1 MRDRIRHAKS
11 YPFGI
16 PRRSYLLRNGVAE
29 PLAERDDIDRH
40 TAGRTP
46 VIASG
51 SNRSPQRLIEKYGD
65 THAPIAVEHAW
76 LADFDVVYAA
86 HITRYGSIPATVHPV
101 PGMRVSVSLT
111 WLDDDQLEAMHAT
124 EGNYDYLHLERIA
137 LTTEAGAHHDAAT
150 AYIAKAGS
158 LAVNGSLVGLK
169 AVPAKD
175 RPHIALTQ
183 RAAQGLVHGRTAP
196 DIHFDDFVSGNVTD
210 EALRRRHTEAL
221 RRSAVPFDWPHTRQ
235 D

>member
-1 MRDRIRHAKS
+1 MREKIRHAKA

-16 PRRSYLLRNGVAE
+16 PRHSYLLRDGAAE
-29 PLAERDDIDRH
+29 PLTERADIERH

-51 SNRSPQRLIEKYGD
+51 SNRSPKRLIEKYGD
-65 THAPIAVEHAW
+65 AHAPIAVERAW
-76 LADFDVVYAA
+76 LAGFDVVYAA

-111 WLDDDQLEAMHAT
+111 WLDDEQLKAMHAT
-124 EGNYDYLHLERIA
+124 EGNYDYLHLDRIDLA
-137 LTTEAGAHHDAAT
+137 TEAGAHHAAAT
-150 AYIAKAGS
+150 AYVAKAGS

-169 AVPAKD
+169 AVPAED

-196 DIHFDDFVSGNVTD
+196 ESHFDDFVSGNVTD
-210 EALRRRHTEAL
+210 EALRRHRTKTLKRTAL
-221 RRSAVPFDWPHTRQ
+221 PFDWPYARRN
-235 D
+235 